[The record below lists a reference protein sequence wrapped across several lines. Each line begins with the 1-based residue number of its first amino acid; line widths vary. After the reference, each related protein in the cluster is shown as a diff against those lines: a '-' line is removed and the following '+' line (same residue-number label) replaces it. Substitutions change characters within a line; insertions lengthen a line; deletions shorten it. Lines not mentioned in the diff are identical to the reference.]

1 MASLP
6 TQIFPANVMSK
17 WERLYQLLGRG
28 YIYITHYPSVEA
40 EILVQFREI
49 NASSV
54 KGTNLERE
62 YRALPHVFINF
73 LEACRNTQETI
84 TLTRVVKA
92 RYQDQSEC
100 LEFAERSVA
109 RYKKT
114 FKSAEERVS
123 LLVHEREKL
132 VERLALNQTYFEHD
146 PRDIVMKFRC
156 NWLEERLDDLTAD
169 IAFERDLID
178 NLKLAVE
185 HHEMNASRYKEKCI
199 RLFFKLADLDSQIA
213 QCRQSINFM
222 ENQLNSFVMIIR
234 AQFSFNFPP

>member
-6 TQIFPANVMSK
+6 TQIFPADVMSK
-17 WERLYQLLGRG
+17 WEKLYHLLGRG
-28 YIYITHYPSVEA
+28 YIYITHHPSVEA
-40 EILVQFREI
+40 EIFVLFREI

-54 KGTNLERE
+54 EGTNLERE
-62 YRALPHVFINF
+62 YRALSH
-73 LEACRNTQETI
+73 
-84 TLTRVVKA
+84 
-92 RYQDQSEC
+92 
-100 LEFAERSVA
+100 FAERSVA

-114 FKSAEERVS
+114 FKFAEERVS

-132 VERLALNQTYFEHD
+132 VERLTLNQTYFEND

-156 NWLEERLDDLTAD
+156 EWLEGRLDNLIAD

-185 HHEMNASRYKEKCI
+185 HHEMNASRYKEKCTH
-199 RLFFKLADLDSQIA
+199 LFFKLTNLDSQIA

-222 ENQLNSFVMIIR
+222 ESQLNSFVMIIR
-234 AQFSFNFPP
+234 AQFGFNFPP